1 MVRERKSKPTSKQLA
16 VKAGDKVKLLRDDG
30 TFTDHEV
37 RSEPWQLGHGEWV
50 VLVTGITG
58 GYQLTRVVPQGGV
71 K

>member
-1 MVRERKSKPTSKQLA
+1 M
-16 VKAGDKVKLLRDDG
+16 KLLRDDG

-58 GYQLTRVVPQGGV
+58 GYQLTRVVPQGGG